1 MVKDKPAK
9 PVKAAKPAKP
19 AKPAKV
25 NKVNKKR
32 KREVE
37 PLKNDLFQRLL
48 TTTTDKFTR
57 NLPTGVAWTQPEAFV
72 GALSQ
77 HTSMLA
83 QINGYLSNTSAEVPA
98 SERSVSDLI
107 HAHEKRQRRT
117 AVNEFQGLK
126 TFANGNAAVKPAVHP
141 SGVLSNHK
149 FHPPVRAAAKKP
161 ESEAQRRVRLALE
174 RASAQLESARTL
186 REVQIRT
193 DTCDACAAPLVSMTR
208 EAAFVCPNCGPSVRD
223 HGLTAPVPTLFDA
236 HEQQRHS
243 SERRK
248 NTSLLFA
255 QFQAGVTVPHAV
267 MVRLRQQLA
276 KLHVNSHKE
285 IRVTL
290 VKELLDLSG
299 DRAYKQY
306 AHRIVLQLIEAPMP
320 SFTKQEVELI
330 LKLYDFLQFPL
341 LRFEGP
347 FPNSKLVA
355 RVCCATLGLHEMKG
369 CFPLLKDANALR
381 RQDQLLASMFAKI
394 GVPFCP
400 SI

>member
-1 MVKDKPAK
+1 MVKNNNKDKPAK
-9 PVKAAKPAKP
+9 VLKRG
-19 AKPAKV
+19 
-25 NKVNKKR
+25 KR
-32 KREVE
+32 KLNEVE
-37 PLKNDLFQRLL
+37 PFKNDLFQRVLS
-48 TTTTDKFTR
+48 TTTDKFTR
-57 NLPTGVAWTQPEAFV
+57 NLPTGVAWTEPEAFV

-83 QINGYLSNTSAEVPA
+83 QINGYLNNASAEVPA

-107 HAHEKRQRRT
+107 HAHEKRRRT
-117 AVNEFQGLK
+117 VASPTGEFPFQGSAPAK
-126 TFANGNAAVKPAVHP
+126 TAVHP
-141 SGVLSNHK
+141 AGVSSSHK
-149 FHPPVRAAAKKP
+149 FHPPVRAAVKKP
-161 ESEAQRRVRLALE
+161 ETEAQRRVRLALE

-276 KLHVNSHKE
+276 KLHVHSHKE

-299 DRAYKQY
+299 DRVYRQY

-320 SFTKQEVELI
+320 SFTKEEIELI